1 MKFFKQKEFLILF
14 PIRNELSYKAI
25 KLNHIPAFPS
35 FPINRLKLQVF
46 KQRFW
51 FLFYCLGA

>member
-35 FPINRLKLQVF
+35 FPINGWSYKFSNSVF
-46 KQRFW
+46 DS
-51 FLFYCLGA
+51 YSTV